1 MRFLV
6 LAYSYPPTVNPRAV
20 RWGAIAQRWAAMG
33 HHVDVISGW
42 APGQPREECH
52 NQLHIRRVGGNLTER
67 MRGLLRPGGAIAS
80 PKTDRRSSET
90 QHVGRHSLKKIARA
104 CHDATWKK
112 LYWPDSNCL
121 WQTPAVKTA
130 GRLLEE
136 HRYDAVVS
144 VSIPF
149 TSHLVAHRLRSQMR
163 NATWLVDVG
172 DPFSFMD
179 QCTPNNTALYRG
191 KNTAWEH
198 RIFRGSSAVSVTSDE
213 TADRYRD
220 LFPDC
225 ADKIHV
231 IPPLATQPCGPVNRQ
246 LQSEP
251 LKLVYTGTLYR
262 DIRNP
267 RFLFELFG
275 EMLKTIPRRGLELH
289 LYGLVNDCS
298 DIVATYQRKFGSA
311 LRVHG
316 TVPPAAAQ
324 QAVANADVLI
334 NLGNSTS
341 YQLPSKIVDYAATGK
356 PILNLTTIDH
366 DSSAAFLCT
375 HPATMTVRHND
386 FLDQERI
393 IRDVVGFI
401 AAPPTVDAATLFQ
414 WMSPFTVENIADRY
428 LQLVVP
434 TETVQD
440 PTTIWRNAA

>member
-20 RWGAIAQRWAAMG
+20 RWGAIAQHWAAMG

-42 APGQPREECH
+42 APGQPREEGH
-52 NQLHIRRVGGNLTER
+52 DQLHIRRVGGNLSER

-80 PKTDRRSSET
+80 PESDRRSSESRRT
-90 QHVGRHSLKKIARA
+90 GSHRLKKIARA

-121 WQTPAVKTA
+121 WQTPAVKAA

-149 TSHLVAHRLRSQMR
+149 TSHLVAHRLGAQLR
-163 NATWLVDVG
+163 NAAWLVDVG

-191 KNTAWEH
+191 KNTTWEH

-213 TADRYRD
+213 TAHRYRD

-246 LQSEP
+246 LQSKP

-267 RFLFELFG
+267 TFLFELFG
-275 EMLKTIPRRGLELH
+275 EILNSSPRRGLELH

-316 TVPPAAAQ
+316 TVPPPAAQ
-324 QAVANADVLI
+324 QAVANADVLV

-356 PILNLTTIDH
+356 PILNLTTIDQ
-366 DSSAAFLCT
+366 DSSAAFLRT
-375 HPATMTVRHND
+375 HPATLTVRHNE
-386 FLDQERI
+386 FLDHRRM

-401 AAPPTVDAATLFQ
+401 TAPPTVNAATLYQ
-414 WMSPFTVENIADRY
+414 WMSPFRIENIAARY
-428 LQLVVP
+428 LELADLP
-434 TETVQD
+434 KTVHA
-440 PTTIWRNAA
+440 PITVWRDAA